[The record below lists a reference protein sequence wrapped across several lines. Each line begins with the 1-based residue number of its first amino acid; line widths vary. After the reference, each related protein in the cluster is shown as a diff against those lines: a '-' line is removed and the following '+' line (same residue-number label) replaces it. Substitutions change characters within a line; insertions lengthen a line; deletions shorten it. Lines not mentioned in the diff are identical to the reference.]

1 MRGIFVTINPVKT
14 QVLSDGDDEAARISN
29 AMRLVDLNMGN
40 LVSNSRLLTNV
51 NKIK

>member
-1 MRGIFVTINPVKT
+1 MRGIFVTINPLKT
-14 QVLSDGDDEAARISN
+14 QVLSDGDDEARISN

-40 LVSNSRLLTNV
+40 LVSNSRLLSNV